1 MNQSPSLPSCFLYTT
16 FHIPKSSRII
26 SVIISF
32 GTVFCL
38 HYLKTV
44 FKAQYWMYWIIIPL
58 PWHFF
63 SSGVSDYLVL
73 LVWLF
78 VIPMSNWSP
87 VFSGRQHLEE
97 CPLNLLT
104 CSRLSC
110 LLPIL
115 AQLASCSLYHLP
127 ESFYSYSRM
136 FFFLDI
142 RYHFTGPH
150 PLDFWKRI
158 CFLFILH
165 A

>member
-1 MNQSPSLPSCFLYTT
+1 MEQYSVYIILKQFSELSTECTELPFLC
-16 FHIPKSSRII
+16 
-26 SVIISF
+26 F
-32 GTVFCL
+32 GT
-38 HYLKTV
+38 
-44 FKAQYWMYWIIIPL
+44 
-58 PWHFF
+58 F
-63 SSGVSDYLVL
+63 SPQELVISSVSLV
-73 LVWLF
+73 
-78 VIPMSNWSP
+78 VILMSHLSP
-87 VFSGRQHLEE
+87 VFSGRQHLEK

-104 CSRLSC
+104 CSRLSR
-110 LLPIL
+110 LLSIL

-142 RYHFTGPH
+142 WYHFTGAH

>member
-1 MNQSPSLPSCFLYTT
+1 MEQCCVYIILKQFSELSTECTELPFLCL
-16 FHIPKSSRII
+16 
-26 SVIISF
+26 
-32 GTVFCL
+32 GT
-38 HYLKTV
+38 
-44 FKAQYWMYWIIIPL
+44 
-58 PWHFF
+58 FF

-87 VFSGRQHLEE
+87 VFSGRQHLEK

-142 RYHFTGPH
+142 RYHFTGAH